1 MVDIKVEG
9 TKMIITADL
18 TGNERSKSGK
28 SIIKAT
34 TNGFVDAEGT
44 PYRVSLNVITK

>member
-1 MVDIKVEG
+1 MVDIKVNG
-9 TKMIITADL
+9 TQMVITADL

-34 TNGFVDAEGT
+34 TNGFVSVEGT
-44 PYRVSLNVITK
+44 TYMVSLNVISK